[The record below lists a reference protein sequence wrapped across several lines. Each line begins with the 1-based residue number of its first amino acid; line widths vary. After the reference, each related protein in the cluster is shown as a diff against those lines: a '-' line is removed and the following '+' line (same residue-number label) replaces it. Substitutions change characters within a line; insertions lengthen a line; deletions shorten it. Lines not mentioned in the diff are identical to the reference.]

1 MAIAQ
6 VVTALGLTLFT
17 GQGQTPPPVSPAV
30 AKELQRLQ
38 GVWQIE
44 AQVDDGAKA
53 TTKELQNAMVCF
65 GRDSFL
71 FRRSD
76 DLMQIGMIKLDTAKT
91 PKTVD
96 ASIVR
101 GPQKGEVMLGI
112 YSLEGDTLKVC
123 FQTAGQERPDDF
135 NSKSGSGR
143 LFLVGKRLVNKD
155 DHPDL
160 TGSYRSVSVE
170 IDGSKHVALTNIERM
185 GNAYLVTY
193 RKGPAV
199 SYIGI
204 GLRKG
209 NVFCMSWL
217 SGGQIGVTLYEIES
231 ESRLVGQYT
240 QLGGPGFIS
249 QEVLTRIQNNKE

>member
-1 MAIAQ
+1 M
-6 VVTALGLTLFT
+6 L
-17 GQGQTPPPVSPAV
+17 
-30 AKELQRLQ
+30 
-38 GVWQIE
+38 
-44 AQVDDGAKA
+44 
-53 TTKELQNAMVCF
+53 
-65 GRDSFL
+65 
-71 FRRSD
+71 
-76 DLMQIGMIKLDTAKT
+76 KLDPAKT

-101 GPQKGEVMLGI
+101 GPQKGEVLLGI

-123 FQTAGQERPDDF
+123 LQMSGQERPTEF
-135 NSKSGSGR
+135 TAQAGSGR
-143 LFLVGKRLVNKD
+143 LYLVSKRMQSKD

-160 TGSYRSVSVE
+160 TGAYRSVSTE
-170 IDGSKHVALTNIERM
+170 IDGTKHVALTNIERM

-209 NVFCMSWL
+209 NTFCMSWL
-217 SGGQIGVTLYEIES
+217 SGGQIGVTLYDIEDGP
-231 ESRLVGQYT
+231 RLVGQYT

-249 QEVLTRIQNNKE
+249 QEVLTRIQNKE